1 MKKIIL
7 TLFLFFSILCSTGMA
22 DTISGEISSKIADAI
37 PGDGITEVSV
47 EIKDEK
53 DDTPDFSILGVRD
66 LSSRDNSNFFTQF
79 SLGNTDVNNDDRI
92 IGNLGFG
99 YRTLTP
105 DENFMFGIN
114 TFYDREL
121 KNEHERISLG
131 IEAKGS
137 ILDISANKYQKIS
150 NMIIVNGSE
159 EQVLSGWDANVS
171 TQIPHMPWALLNVEG
186 YKYKAEKAKKDTRG
200 LEYSLEMNLTP
211 TIQFDI
217 SVDDSLNAGVEDVY
231 AYNLSFIYPPKEKK
245 HTLKAGLLS
254 ENTFEKESMQKKL
267 KDKVRR
273 NNKPVIEIQ
282 GSVIVTSK

>member
-7 TLFLFFSILCSTGMA
+7 TLFLLFSILCSTGMA

-47 EIKDEK
+47 KIKDEK

-217 SVDDSLNAGVEDVY
+217 SVDDSLNDGVEDVY

-254 ENTFEKESMQKKL
+254 ENPFEKESMQKKL

>member
-1 MKKIIL
+1 
-7 TLFLFFSILCSTGMA
+7 MA

>member
-7 TLFLFFSILCSTGMA
+7 TLFLLFSILCSTGMA

-217 SVDDSLNAGVEDVY
+217 SVDDSLNDGVEDVY

-254 ENTFEKESMQKKL
+254 ENPFEKESMQKKL